1 MLDRR
6 HRGGHTPRKY
16 RYSGQHPELVDG
28 GQYTLRHLA
37 DLHGI
42 SPKTMH
48 SRIRAKH
55 SKIVTDYDL
64 RKAKTIATPTN
75 KPEESRLE
83 SYADH
88 VRAKWLR
95 RKLV

>member
-6 HRGGHTPRKY
+6 HRGGHTPRTY
-16 RYSGQHPELVDG
+16 RYSGEHPELRDG
-28 GQYTLRHLA
+28 GQYTLRYLA
-37 DLHGI
+37 DLFGL

-48 SRIRAKH
+48 SRIRAKAC
-55 SKIVTDYDL
+55 KIVTDYDL
-64 RKAKTIATPTN
+64 RKANIKSPPKDKAI
-75 KPEESRLE
+75 ESRLE
-83 SYADH
+83 CYADH